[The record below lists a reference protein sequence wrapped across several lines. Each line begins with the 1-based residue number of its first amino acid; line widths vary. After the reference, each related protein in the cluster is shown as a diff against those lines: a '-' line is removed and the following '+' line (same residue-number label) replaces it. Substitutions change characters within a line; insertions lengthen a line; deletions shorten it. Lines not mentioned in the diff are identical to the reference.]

1 MGEKNKITVMLQV
14 YHNFNNFNLCGNFQ
28 KFAVWK
34 FQKP

>member
-1 MGEKNKITVMLQV
+1 MSEKNKITGMLQV
-14 YHNFNNFNLCGNFQ
+14 YHNFNYFNLRGNFK